1 MAHKVQNDTKTGI
14 SIPNSLTLL
23 KLPRVLKYPFET
35 ALTINYIDITSTYL
49 THLPCT
55 QYYTII
61 ISVTEYVYCI
71 ICLNLPN
78 TFLLLFN
85 IRC

>member
-35 ALTINYIDITSTYL
+35 ALTINYIDIT
-49 THLPCT
+49 
-55 QYYTII
+55 
-61 ISVTEYVYCI
+61 
-71 ICLNLPN
+71 
-78 TFLLLFN
+78 
-85 IRC
+85 